1 MTTPDPEAHD
11 ALEDRVVTALR
22 AEGLL
27 REARPPFAR
36 RIRALAASAAL
47 LGAGF
52 AGGLWGPSLVARP
65 VEGQDYVMLL
75 HSGAGYREESMPG
88 ARAREYGA
96 WARAVDAR
104 EAADIVTA
112 SELADTSIIL
122 AAGQSRQAALP
133 AGPLGKTVG
142 FFVIRASSDAEARA
156 IAASSPHL
164 RYGGS
169 VTLTGA
175 L

>member
-1 MTTPDPEAHD
+1 MTPSDPGTRD
-11 ALEDRVVTALR
+11 PLEDRVVAALH

-27 REARPPFAR
+27 RPARSRVAP
-36 RIRALAASAAL
+36 RIRVVAASVAL

-52 AGGLWGPSLVARP
+52 AGGLWGPSLVAKP
-65 VEGQDYVMLL
+65 AQGQGYMILF
-75 HSGAGYREESMPG
+75 HSGAGYRAETAPG

-104 EAADIVTA
+104 KGADIVTA
-112 SELADTSIIL
+112 SELASTSTIL
-122 AAGQSRQAALP
+122 AGGRTRDGALP
-133 AGPLGKTVG
+133 AGALGRTVG
-142 FFVIRASSDAEARA
+142 FFIIRASSDAEARA

-164 RYGGS
+164 KHGGS
-169 VTLTGA
+169 VTLTRA